1 LRLQKEVNN
10 AIIPA
15 LGLDLGGHKISE
27 HCARR
32 WLVKLGY
39 ELKEVRKGMYVDGHE
54 REDVVEYRNKF
65 LAAVAKNER
74 SAGPTTGVNVSIW
87 C

>member
-1 LRLQKEVNN
+1 LKLQKEVNN

-27 HCARR
+27 QCARR

-39 ELKEVRKGMYVDGHE
+39 ELKEVRKGMYVE
-54 REDVVEYRNKF
+54 CEDVVEYRNKF
-65 LAAVAKNER
+65 LATVAKNER
-74 SAGPTTGVNVSIW
+74 SANNRN